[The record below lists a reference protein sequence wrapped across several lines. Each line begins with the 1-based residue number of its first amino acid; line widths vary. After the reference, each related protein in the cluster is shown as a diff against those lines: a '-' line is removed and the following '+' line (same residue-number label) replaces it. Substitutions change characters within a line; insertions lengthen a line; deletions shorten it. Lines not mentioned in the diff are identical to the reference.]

1 MCFNHSTFDVW
12 RQTYTTRHDCSS
24 RMISWWRFP
33 AWKDYYLV
41 SSCRGTA
48 EDRYAI
54 KSGSSALCNKKRQS
68 GSADFQGDGRRPN
81 GLFEEWIDLKSKLGK
96 NHTWFEKTV
105 VNDELISEAAIAK
118 CLVEKIWGSRKCAS
132 DTLLSSPY
140 IRIVKQI
147 VTLSGV
153 LRAVLIN
160 PNGFVLS
167 WNFGGSERII

>member
-1 MCFNHSTFDVW
+1 MINHAYAYRSLAKHCSLFSRTSSQPGPEQELEWWSWTRRNIKANHWRRVTQKNWSKYVMCFNHSTFDVW

-68 GSADFQGDGRRPN
+68 GSADFQGDGRSAQT
-81 GLFEEWIDLKSKLGK
+81 EWFIWRV
-96 NHTWFEKTV
+96 NWFKE
-105 VNDELISEAAIAK
+105 
-118 CLVEKIWGSRKCAS
+118 
-132 DTLLSSPY
+132 
-140 IRIVKQI
+140 
-147 VTLSGV
+147 
-153 LRAVLIN
+153 
-160 PNGFVLS
+160 
-167 WNFGGSERII
+167 

>member
-1 MCFNHSTFDVW
+1 MV
-12 RQTYTTRHDCSS
+12 RK
-24 RMISWWRFP
+24 I
-33 AWKDYYLV
+33 
-41 SSCRGTA
+41 
-48 EDRYAI
+48 
-54 KSGSSALCNKKRQS
+54 
-68 GSADFQGDGRRPN
+68 
-81 GLFEEWIDLKSKLGK
+81 
-96 NHTWFEKTV
+96 

-140 IRIVKQI
+140 IRIVKKI

-167 WNFGGSERII
+167 